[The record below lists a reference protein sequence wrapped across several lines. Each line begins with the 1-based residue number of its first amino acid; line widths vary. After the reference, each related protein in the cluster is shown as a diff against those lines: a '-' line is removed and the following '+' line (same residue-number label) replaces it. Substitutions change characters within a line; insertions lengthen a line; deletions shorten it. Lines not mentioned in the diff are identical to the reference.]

1 MISSFILNVLRK
13 KDASIFEKLH
23 ELKKYYQ
30 YYRNLTNSLKDGTL
44 YHRKEEQNSSLE
56 ELIQKTSELDFALVR
71 NFLVED
77 VKKFLKGIKIK
88 STLNFS
94 QPNDFIQVGFGAIFL
109 THPINS
115 LWTTGKFTFYLPTK
129 KGIDNNFKIEFFS
142 IPPVKVEIGFEGN
155 NEKKIEIGMLSTK
168 SIELK
173 IDSSK
178 IKEDISEMYIT
189 TDNLWLSNKV
199 IIQEKSVLLGVGIK
213 SISNLTCNS

>member
-13 KDASIFEKLH
+13 KDANIFEKLH

-44 YHRKEEQNSSLE
+44 YQNRGGENSSVE
-56 ELIQKTSELDFALVR
+56 EFFQKIDESDVVLVR
-71 NFLVED
+71 NYLVED
-77 VKKFLKGIKIK
+77 VKKFLKEIKIK
-88 STLNFS
+88 SILNFR

-109 THPINS
+109 TSPIAS

-129 KGIDNNFKIEFFS
+129 KGIDNNFKIDFLS

-178 IKEDISEMYIT
+178 VKEDISEMYIS

-199 IIQEKSVLLGVGIK
+199 INQEKSVLLGVGIK
-213 SISNLTCNS
+213 SISNLTYNS